1 MASSGQKPSG
11 KLQLEIRKNLTK
23 INYFACDN
31 GLGHITRSVAI
42 TKILSQHFDVHLYSN
57 VSKLRKFNF
66 KKKIKKKKFRF
77 NTRIN
82 NIDVNLFKRIKKLN
96 LKKEE
101 LIFSDNYPD
110 FCLLNSSLIVYANFF
125 WHEIFNN
132 YNVHTEHILEQL
144 KRKKIPIFGNY
155 IFQKIKSK
163 KLNIKKIGFIGKFK
177 GNLKKHKNILISLG
191 TAKIN
196 EKVRKQIIY
205 QISEQLKKNKN
216 STNFYFDK
224 IYYSKFKKYKN
235 VFLADFSDSMFRKMS
250 LCIGK
255 PGMGTINDCLKY
267 GVIFISIDLEFNKE
281 FKINSQILKKN
292 KLGIVVKNF
301 KSAVAKANYIF
312 KNKKIF
318 RDYFNIFRLL
328 KWNGEQ
334 QIFNFIKKN
343 Y

>member
-1 MASSGQKPSG
+1 MAIGGQKPSR
-11 KLQLEIRKNLTK
+11 KLQVEIRKNLTK

-31 GLGHITRSVAI
+31 GLGHITRSVVI
-42 TKILSQHFDVHLYSN
+42 TKILSQHFDVDLYSDI
-57 VSKLRKFNF
+57 SKLRKFNF

-77 NTRIN
+77 NTKIN
-82 NIDVNLFKRIKKLN
+82 NIDINFLKKIKKLN
-96 LKKEE
+96 LKKKE

-110 FCLLNSSLIVYANFF
+110 FCLLDNSLIVYANFF

-132 YNVHTEHILEQL
+132 YNMHAKHILEQL
-144 KRKKIPIFGNY
+144 KRKKTPIFGNY

-163 KLNIKKIGFIGKFK
+163 KLNIKKIGFIEKFK

-196 EKVRKQIIY
+196 EKIKKQIIY

-235 VFLADFSDSMFRKMS
+235 VFLADFSESMFRKMS

-267 GVIFISIDLEFNKE
+267 GIIFISLDLEFNKE

-301 KSAVAKANYIF
+301 KSAVVKANYIF
-312 KNKKIF
+312 ENKKIF
-318 RDYFNIFRLL
+318 RDYFNIFRSL
-328 KWNGEQ
+328 KWNGEL